1 MDREILKIEPEITI
15 QTVTG
20 VFSVTFQT
28 GAINRFIHKQRGGE

>member
-20 VFSVTFQT
+20 VLECDIQNK
-28 GAINRFIHKQRGGE
+28 GN